1 MLDKIKNLSLEDLV
15 EFRDHGDMT
24 NAPAEVLAYALELE
38 KVHGMHL
45 RIKDYGSRDAIINHL
60 TKFNGY
66 SNYLAAKL
74 HDEMLEYF
82 YGDRTVS
89 KNAHRY
95 RLADLMEKGINTA
108 LVLAKDA
115 KEVIAAIKEI
125 KSVAQV
131 LQLDQTD
138 GQEFPVELLA
148 KPVKLYTSDAEALGM
163 MPMDRYKLGTF
174 IDELEGL
181 TEPQKIMA
189 KRDSMLLPVK
199 FFQDDRPRE

>member
-1 MLDKIKNLSLEDLV
+1 MLDKIKDLSLEDLV

-24 NAPAEVLAYALELE
+24 NAPSEVLQYALELE

-60 TKFNGY
+60 VKFNGY

-82 YGDRTVS
+82 YGDRTIS

-148 KPVKLYTSDAEALGM
+148 KPVKLYTSNAEALGM

>member
-1 MLDKIKNLSLEDLV
+1 MLDKIKDLSLEDLV

-24 NAPAEVLAYALELE
+24 NAPSEVLQYALELE

-60 TKFNGY
+60 VKFNGY

-82 YGDRTVS
+82 YGDRTIS

-138 GQEFPVELLA
+138 GREFPVELLA
-148 KPVKLYTSDAEALGM
+148 KPVKLYTSNAEALGM

>member
-1 MLDKIKNLSLEDLV
+1 MLDKIKDLSLEDLV

-24 NAPAEVLAYALELE
+24 NAPSEVLQYALELE

-60 TKFNGY
+60 VKFNGY

-82 YGDRTVS
+82 YGDRTIS

-148 KPVKLYTSDAEALGM
+148 KPVKLYTSNAEALGM

-181 TEPQKIMA
+181 TEAQKIMA

>member
-1 MLDKIKNLSLEDLV
+1 MLNKFKELSLEDLV

-24 NAPAEVLAYALELE
+24 NAPAEVLSYALELE

-82 YGDRTVS
+82 YGDRTIS

-138 GQEFPVELLA
+138 GQEFPSELLA

-181 TEPQKIMA
+181 TEAQKIMA